1 MLKGRMTT
9 PGPPSLTVR
18 RARPQ
23 AWATA
28 VISAGFVA
36 TVAMAVVLLGSY
48 LTVRALGS
56 PAATSF
62 QLWFW
67 ALSHNRVVD
76 FTTGSPYLLSALHL
90 AFGMAWAVVY
100 AAWAEPHLSG
110 PGWRRGLLFSLVPW
124 VGSVLVFLPAVGAGP
139 LGLDLAAGPLP
150 ALGSLVLHLIY
161 GSVLGGLYA
170 QARPA
175 GAPPLEELPEEIV
188 DHLASMMRAERGT
201 AVGLGAGGLAGFG
214 VGLALAR
221 LIHIELMPASEL
233 ALPLACFLVGAA
245 LGALA
250 GSLIGTYASAPRP
263 ETGTGTDTASRR

>member
-1 MLKGRMTT
+1 PPRSPPATT
-9 PGPPSLTVR
+9 
-18 RARPQ
+18 
-23 AWATA
+23 
-28 VISAGFVA
+28 
-36 TVAMAVVLLGSY
+36 
-48 LTVRALGS
+48 
-56 PAATSF
+56 
-62 QLWFW
+62 
-67 ALSHNRVVD
+67 
-76 FTTGSPYLLSALHL
+76 
-90 AFGMAWAVVY
+90 
-100 AAWAEPHLSG
+100 
-110 PGWRRGLLFSLVPW
+110 LVPYPTLFR
-124 VGSVLVFLPAVGAGP
+124 SP

-221 LIHIELMPASEL
+221 LIHIELMPASDL
-233 ALPLACFLVGAA
+233 ALPLACVLVGAA

-250 GSLIGTYASAPRP
+250 GSLVGTYASAPTP
-263 ETGTGTDTASRR
+263 GTGTGTDTASRR